1 LTFESKSE
9 PIVFPVLH
17 TAHLTLRRIELADAR
32 DFFAIH
38 ADPESMRYWSGSA
51 WPDIEQALRVMASD
65 EEGAQDGTA
74 FRFGIVER
82 GASTIIGCC
91 SLFRIDY
98 TNGRAEVGY
107 ILRRSHHGR
116 GIMYEALGAVI
127 EHAFEAMDLR
137 RLEADIDPRN
147 TPSARLL
154 DRLGFTREAHMRAR
168 WLVGDEVSDTAFYG
182 LLRTDRRE
190 CS

>member
-1 LTFESKSE
+1 LSSESL
-9 PIVFPVLH
+9 VFPVLH
-17 TAHLTLRRIELADAR
+17 TAHLTLRRIEPADAQ

-51 WPDIEQALRVMASD
+51 WPDVAQALRVMATD
-65 EEGAQDGTA
+65 EEGARAGTS
-74 FRFGIVER
+74 FRFGIVEQ
-82 GASTIIGCC
+82 GSSTVIGCC
-91 SLFRIDY
+91 SLFRIDR
-98 TNGRAEVGY
+98 TNGRAEIGY

-116 GIMYEALGAVI
+116 GIMFEALGVVI
-127 EHAFEAMDLR
+127 EHAFDAMDLR

-154 DRLGFTREAHMRAR
+154 ERLGFVREAHMRAR

-182 LLRTDRRE
+182 LLRTDRPE
-190 CS
+190 AS